1 MITLLI
7 TIAILGIIFF
17 QDWKTRT
24 IHIGLPIALFSIGLY
39 TNYAVLGWSGMLQN
53 MAFFLLV
60 FLILILYV
68 TIKERAFVNPFEH
81 YFGLGDLLFYIA
93 VSPFLFLYYYIQ
105 YFILSLIFSIVLYFL
120 LKKYFKQTTIP
131 LAGFASLLLI
141 VLLLIRWFFP
151 TSDFAIVI

>member
-7 TIAILGIIFF
+7 SIAILGIIFF

-24 IHIGLPIALFSIGLY
+24 IHIALPIGLFLVGLCS
-39 TNYAVLGWSGMLQN
+39 NYAVLGWYGMLQN
-53 MAFFLLV
+53 VAFFFLV

-68 TIKERAFVNPFEH
+68 TIKEKAFVNPFEN

-93 VSPFLFLYYYIQ
+93 VSPFFFLYYYIQ

-120 LKKYFKQTTIP
+120 LKKFFNHTTIP